1 MSLKNTI
8 YDTGIDVERLW
19 PLTEHFKQ
27 VRKELAD
34 EFNLTMPSQINPAV
48 RKYQIPGGML
58 TNLYNQLKGRA
69 QKTALT
75 KCWRKCRTCAA
86 IWAIRPS

>member
-34 EFNLTMPSQINPAV
+34 EFNLTMPARSIRLSASTRFPA
-48 RKYQIPGGML
+48 
-58 TNLYNQLKGRA
+58 A
-69 QKTALT
+69 
-75 KCWRKCRTCAA
+75 C
-86 IWAIRPS
+86 